1 MSCWTIAGERQTTR
15 IRSLYLQSVL
25 RQEIAFFDVEMTT
38 GQVVSRMSGDT
49 VLVQDAIGEK
59 VIAPLYENEDYR
71 SKLSVDYH
79 HHLISKFQQSDSY
92 KTLQVGKFQQL
103 IATFIGG
110 FVIAFVKGWLLSLVM
125 LACIPPV
132 AIVVGIVSKMFSRIS
147 SKRQT
152 SYSDAGNVVEQTL
165 GNIKTV
171 SSMHSD

>member
-1 MSCWTIAGERQTTR
+1 MTGERQATH
-15 IRSLYLQSVL
+15 IRSLYLKSVL

-38 GQVVSRMSGDT
+38 GQIVSRMSGDT

-59 VIAPLYENEDYR
+59 VIDPFYENEDSR

-79 HHLISKFQQSDSY
+79 HQLISKLPQSDSY

-125 LACIPPV
+125 LASIPPV
-132 AIVVGIVSKMFSRIS
+132 VVAGGIVSKMLSRIS
-147 SKRQT
+147 SKGQT
-152 SYSDAGNVVEQTL
+152 SYGDAGNVVEQTL

-171 SSMHSD
+171 SSMHSEIEL